1 MYVVKIGVK
10 ARPGFCEFGSRCV
23 RLRCCAQHWP
33 STIRHSVRVEEG
45 VCVRLD
51 PHAEMVLG
59 DSTILKQEL
68 AYTDSITRLV

>member
-1 MYVVKIGVK
+1 MYVVKIRVLSK
-10 ARPGFCEFGSRCV
+10 ANLVGQGSV
-23 RLRCCAQHWP
+23 NLVLVAQHWP

-68 AYTDSITRLV
+68 AYTDSITRSV